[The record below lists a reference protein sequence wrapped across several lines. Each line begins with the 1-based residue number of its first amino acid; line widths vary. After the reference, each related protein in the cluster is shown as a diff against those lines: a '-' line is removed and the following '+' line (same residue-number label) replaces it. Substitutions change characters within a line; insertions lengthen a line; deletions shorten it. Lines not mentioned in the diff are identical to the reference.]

1 MTKETL
7 YIEFIEHLIE
17 DMESSKL
24 LDLKKDVSS
33 ARLEL
38 LSEFYNLSTSQKK
51 PEQYNDL
58 LDELKRKI
66 EVMNVIMIKANTWS

>member
-17 DMESSKL
+17 DMENSKL